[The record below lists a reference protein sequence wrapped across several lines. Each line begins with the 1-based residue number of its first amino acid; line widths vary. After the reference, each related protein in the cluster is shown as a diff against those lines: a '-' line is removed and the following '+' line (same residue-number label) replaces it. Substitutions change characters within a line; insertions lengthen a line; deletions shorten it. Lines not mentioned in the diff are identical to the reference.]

1 MAWSGITPHMMGY
14 CTPYDDYLV
23 SIKCIPYSHRNIAES
38 FNKLWRGQEEKKKE
52 KEQYSVSIQ
61 GMKAHLLYMQCS

>member
-23 SIKCIPYSHRNIAES
+23 SLKYIPYSHRNIAES
-38 FNKLWRGQEEKKKE
+38 FNKLWRGQEENKKKE
-52 KEQYSVSIQ
+52 RAVFCKYSGNESTPIVH
-61 GMKAHLLYMQCS
+61 A